1 MSEMNNISLGTSAST
16 YLTLNGNRN
25 FCFILCRYTDEI
37 FERDCKGKMK
47 GGTDWKLITLALDRD
62 PWKLYLMFPSREI
75 DKKNCVKIIRKFIYV
90 KFRTS

>member
-47 GGTDWKLITLALDRD
+47 GGTG
-62 PWKLYLMFPSREI
+62 
-75 DKKNCVKIIRKFIYV
+75 
-90 KFRTS
+90 